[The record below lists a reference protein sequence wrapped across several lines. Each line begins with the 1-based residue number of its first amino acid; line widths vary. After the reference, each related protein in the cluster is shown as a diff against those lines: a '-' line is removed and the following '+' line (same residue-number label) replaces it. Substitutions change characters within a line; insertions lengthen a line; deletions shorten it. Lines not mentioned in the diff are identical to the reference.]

1 MEKKNNAGVAF
12 AAKMKSEYSEGVDQR
27 AAADEQR
34 VVAAQQAVVK
44 QLVNLKT
51 HMKRAGHRE
60 ERDGKIH
67 VSYGALFEA
76 VQGIMPTLSGTL
88 KTARRLGIVA
98 FEGETLFQGVS
109 NGVDITLLDESDK
122 SDYAVVVREK
132 GKHGKETERD
142 PFALDNQAKTI
153 TACARC
159 GKPVMPADRVG
170 VSDRVLHQSCFECH
184 LDECNVHLTAGT
196 ALVTNFSPFSSH
208 FFFFCYCAKL
218 GMPRLWSRDSCASIA
233 CLISKSCSN
242 ATPITPPASSATAQ
256 PSPTRTSRPISR
268 PINEQKKRK
277 KRKKKSDSYF
287 KGAAFWLQQ

>member
-1 MEKKNNAGVAF
+1 
-12 AAKMKSEYSEGVDQR
+12 VDQR

-60 ERDGKIH
+60 DKDGKIH
-67 VSYGALFEA
+67 IFYGTLFEA

-109 NGVDITLLDESDK
+109 NGVDITLQDESDR
-122 SDYAVVVREK
+122 SDYTVVVREK

-153 TACARC
+153 SACARC

-184 LDECNVHLTAGT
+184 LDECNVHLTAGDFQIRCSFVF
-196 ALVTNFSPFSSH
+196 LLFY
-208 FFFFCYCAKL
+208 FFFPPLSSLCFDCGGGTAAL
-218 GMPRLWSRDSCASIA
+218 L
-233 CLISKSCSN
+233 LCS
-242 ATPITPPASSATAQ
+242 A
-256 PSPTRTSRPISR
+256 
-268 PINEQKKRK
+268 
-277 KRKKKSDSYF
+277 
-287 KGAAFWLQQ
+287 LQRAV